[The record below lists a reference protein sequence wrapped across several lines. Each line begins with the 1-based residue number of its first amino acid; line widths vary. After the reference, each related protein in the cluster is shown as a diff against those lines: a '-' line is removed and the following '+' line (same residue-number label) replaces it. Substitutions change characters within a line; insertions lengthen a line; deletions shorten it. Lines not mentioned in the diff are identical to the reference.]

1 MSLEH
6 VLGLTKQIEGKLQAL
21 GATGRGLHEKATS
34 IEAVLG
40 TELTKR
46 IRFLA
51 TVRNKL
57 VHDPE
62 VVVSGS
68 LLVEFSSAAADVIS
82 RLDGLLHRHTAPP
95 EAPPRQTSGADVA
108 AAWRETPTR
117 GKVAIVA
124 GALAAGAL
132 WIKWKMHNW

>member
-46 IRFLA
+46 IPLPGDRA
-51 TVRNKL
+51 QQACT
-57 VHDPE
+57 
-62 VVVSGS
+62 
-68 LLVEFSSAAADVIS
+68 
-82 RLDGLLHRHTAPP
+82 
-95 EAPPRQTSGADVA
+95 
-108 AAWRETPTR
+108 
-117 GKVAIVA
+117 
-124 GALAAGAL
+124 
-132 WIKWKMHNW
+132 